1 MSNRALVALLLPA
14 LAAVACGG
22 ATPAPQAPAAETSTP
37 PASAATPSADAPST
51 FAEQVTLGAQLYGQK
66 CAECHGASGEGNPG
80 PRLVGLDKGALPLDP
95 PPSAKARKSQFKTV
109 ADIAAFVVAAMPPKA
124 PGSLSE
130 QEYWAILAFD
140 LKANGIDLGQT
151 KLDAALAKTLEV
163 PRH

>member
-66 CAECHGASGEGNPG
+66 CAECHGASGEGSPG

-95 PPSAKARKSQFKTV
+95 PPSAKARTSQFKTV
-109 ADIAAFVVAAMPPKA
+109 ADVA
-124 PGSLSE
+124 
-130 QEYWAILAFD
+130 
-140 LKANGIDLGQT
+140 
-151 KLDAALAKTLEV
+151 
-163 PRH
+163 